1 MKIKMFISMSLVG
14 CEKSDIIEIPD
25 EEWNSMSKEEQEEI
39 LNEYANDFLANNVD
53 YGAIEIKES

>member
-1 MKIKMFISMSLVG
+1 MSLVG